1 LRRAAGVPIFTAG
14 STKPVLQEGS
24 NMKSNKLK
32 IAVGVILAFVMALPV
47 VG

>member
-1 LRRAAGVPIFTAG
+1 MM
-14 STKPVLQEGS
+14 PVLQEGS

-32 IAVGVILAFVMALPV
+32 IAVGVILAFVMALPI